1 MANFDKKDSAKRRAV
16 QKLEIQ
22 RKFFKALIQNQ
33 SLPQKLRYEYIL
45 KLHALPKKSSTT
57 QVVQKCVFS
66 GRSRGGV
73 AVPRSR
79 EHSGWRSRR
88 QSAQRSGC
96 GSPGDLERLRVRG

>member
-45 KLHALPKKSSTT
+45 KLHALPKKI
-57 QVVQKCVFS
+57 
-66 GRSRGGV
+66 
-73 AVPRSR
+73 
-79 EHSGWRSRR
+79 
-88 QSAQRSGC
+88 
-96 GSPGDLERLRVRG
+96 

>member
-45 KLHALPKKSSTT
+45 KLHALPKNL
-57 QVVQKCVFS
+57 VQLKLYKDVFFQ
-66 GRSRGGV
+66 V
-73 AVPRSR
+73 AVEEYCESLKCL
-79 EHSGWRSRR
+79 GFGF
-88 QSAQRSGC
+88 ANC
-96 GSPGDLERLRVRG
+96 